1 VRYLLVVGLL
11 ILGVTSRAIAAE
23 CDPSDPDLLPP
34 NLVAQPPTKVRVLQ
48 SYNNRRIIFTTTVG
62 NVGKGPLIL
71 KGDTVQTPSGPV
83 TQGTQIVWRKDGTTC
98 EHIAGYFVFHPS
110 HHHWHVNDFAA
121 YELRK
126 DDPFTGQLMAKSD
139 KVSFCL
145 IDITS
150 LRGYANAPRQVDA
163 DCLNQ
168 EGVQGISVGFADV
181 YDSFLP
187 DQWIDVDQ
195 AGPNTVP
202 AGEYFLVNV
211 ADPDSLLIET
221 SDSPQDRA
229 GVVSVGVPN
238 LIASGPPAPTP
249 GPGNHPGHPQHPTHP
264 THVPGGPQSTPRPGP
279 QHPEHPQHPTP
290 LPR

>member
-1 VRYLLVVGLL
+1 MRYSMIIGLLV
-11 ILGVTSRAIAAE
+11 LGVISRAIAAE

-62 NVGKGPLIL
+62 NVGTGPLIL

-83 TQGTQIVWRKDGTTC
+83 TQGTQTVWRKDGTTC
-98 EHIAGYFVFHPS
+98 EHIAGYFIYHPS

-145 IDITS
+145 IDITQ
-150 LRGYANAPRQVDA
+150 LRGYNGQRQVEA

-211 ADPDSLLIET
+211 GDPDSLLIEG
-221 SDSPQDRA
+221 SAGPQERA
-229 GVVSVGVPN
+229 GIVSVDVPR
-238 LIASGPPAPTP
+238 LLASGPPAPTP
-249 GPGNHPGHPQHPTHP
+249 GPNNHPTHP
-264 THVPGGPQSTPRPGP
+264 THVPRPARTPRPGP
-279 QHPEHPQHPTP
+279 SHPTHPQHPTH
-290 LPR
+290 